1 MGKTILKG
9 IGTLF
14 LVGVVTCAFLACF
27 AAVYITTEILPNAHV
42 EAQAYSTALAS
53 TIYYT
58 DQETGQPVELQSLYG
73 TENRVWITYD
83 EIPKNLVNATIAIE
97 DRRFYEHHGVDWLR
111 TGRAVLSMMTGDD
124 IQGGST
130 LTQQLLKN
138 MTQYK
143 DCLLY
148 TSF

>member
-1 MGKTILKG
+1 M
-9 IGTLF
+9 
-14 LVGVVTCAFLACF
+14 
-27 AAVYITTEILPNAHV
+27 
-42 EAQAYSTALAS
+42 
-53 TIYYT
+53 
-58 DQETGQPVELQSLYG
+58 
-73 TENRVWITYD
+73 
-83 EIPKNLVNATIAIE
+83 NATIAIE

-143 DCLLY
+143 DVTVKRKILEILPRPG
-148 TSF
+148 F